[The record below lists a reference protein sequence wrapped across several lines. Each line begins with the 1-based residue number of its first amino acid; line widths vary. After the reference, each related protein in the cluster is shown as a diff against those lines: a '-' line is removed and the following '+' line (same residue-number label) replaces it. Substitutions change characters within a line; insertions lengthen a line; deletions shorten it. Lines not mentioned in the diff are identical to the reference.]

1 MLEMQSLSLRYGA
14 STVLQDV
21 DLRLRPGERLG
32 LIGPS
37 GAGKSSLLRLA
48 AGLAR
53 PSGGTLRNGFRL
65 PVLMFQEPRLLPW
78 RHALDNVVL
87 PLRGAGHPPAE
98 ARTLAARWLARVG
111 LDGAMQSW
119 PGELSGGMA
128 QRVALARALAMA
140 PDLLML
146 DEPFSAL
153 DPALRR
159 QLAECCGEEL
169 ARSGAALLCISHDP
183 EELLGLVDRCVMV
196 DRGRVTPIALDGP
209 PGGGRGGAEHL
220 RELLLAAGG
229 PARGASRFLF
239 PDTGASS

>member
-14 STVLQDV
+14 QTVLQDV
-21 DLRLRPGERLG
+21 NLRLRPGERLG

-48 AGLAR
+48 AGLVR
-53 PSGGTLRNGFRL
+53 PSGGALRNAFRH

-78 RHALDNVVL
+78 RHALDNVAL
-87 PLRGAGHPPAE
+87 PLRAAGKASAQ
-98 ARTLAARWLARVG
+98 ARAMAAQWLGRVG
-111 LDGAMQSW
+111 LDAAMQSW

-128 QRVALARALAMA
+128 QRVALARALALS

-153 DPALRR
+153 DPALRG
-159 QLAECCGEEL
+159 QLAACCGEEL

-183 EELLGLVDRCVMV
+183 AELLGLVDRCVMV
-196 DRGRVTPIALDGP
+196 HRGRVTPIALEGP
-209 PGGGRGGAEHL
+209 AAPSGNGPTGGIPKADAERL

-229 PARGASRFLF
+229 QL
-239 PDTGASS
+239 

>member
-14 STVLQDV
+14 LTVLHDV
-21 DLRLRPGERLG
+21 NLRLRPGERLG

-48 AGLAR
+48 AGLVP
-53 PSGGTLRNGFRL
+53 PSSGAVRNAFRH

-87 PLRGAGHPPAE
+87 PLRGAGYPPAE
-98 ARTLAARWLARVG
+98 ARALAQQWLARVG
-111 LDGAMQSW
+111 LDAAMQAW

-128 QRVALARALAMA
+128 QRVALARALALA

-159 QLAECCGEEL
+159 ELAACCREEI

-183 EELLGLVDRCVMV
+183 EDLRGLVDRCVMV
-196 DRGRVTPIALDGP
+196 DRGGVTPIAFDG
-209 PGGGRGGAEHL
+209 AL
-220 RELLLAAGG
+220 Q
-229 PARGASRFLF
+229 S
-239 PDTGASS
+239 

>member
-14 STVLQDV
+14 QTVLQDV
-21 DLRLRPGERLG
+21 NLRLRPGERLG

-48 AGLAR
+48 AGLVR
-53 PSGGTLRNGFRL
+53 PSGGTLRNGFRH

-78 RHALDNVVL
+78 RHALDNVAL
-87 PLRGAGHPPAE
+87 PLRGAGHAQRQ
-98 ARTLAARWLARVG
+98 ARALAAQWLARVG
-111 LDGAMQSW
+111 LDAAMQSW

-128 QRVALARALAMA
+128 QRVALARALALT

-159 QLAECCGEEL
+159 QLAACCGEEL

-183 EELLGLVDRCVMV
+183 GELLGLVDRCVMV
-196 DRGRVTPIALDGP
+196 HRGNVTPIALESPLESSGNGP
-209 PGGGRGGAEHL
+209 PGGIPDTDAERL

-229 PARGASRFLF
+229 QP
-239 PDTGASS
+239 

>member
-1 MLEMQSLSLRYGA
+1 MLEMNALSLRHGA
-14 STVLQDV
+14 KTVLRDV

-53 PSGGTLRNGFRL
+53 PSGGILANGFRH

-78 RHALDNVVL
+78 RHALDNVAL
-87 PLRGAGHPPAE
+87 PLRAAGQAPAA
-98 ARTLAARWLARVG
+98 ARALAAQWLARVG
-111 LDGAMQSW
+111 LDADRHAW

-128 QRVALARALAMA
+128 QRVALARALALS

-159 QLAECCGEEL
+159 QLAACCREEVR
-169 ARSGAALLCISHDP
+169 RSGAALLCISHDP
-183 EELLGLVDRCVMV
+183 EELLGLVDRCLMV
-196 DRGRVTPIALDGP
+196 DQGRVSPIALDGP
-209 PGGGRGGAEHL
+209 VDAGRL
-220 RELLLAAGG
+220 RAALLAAGG
-229 PARGASRFLF
+229 QL
-239 PDTGASS
+239 

>member
-14 STVLQDV
+14 QTVLQDV
-21 DLRLRPGERLG
+21 NLHLRPGERLG

-37 GAGKSSLLRLA
+37 GGA
-48 AGLAR
+48 
-53 PSGGTLRNGFRL
+53 LRNGFRH

-78 RHALDNVVL
+78 RHALDNVAL
-87 PLRGAGHPPAE
+87 PLRGAGHAPAQ
-98 ARTLAARWLARVG
+98 ARALAAQWLGRVG
-111 LDGAMQSW
+111 LDAAMQSW

-128 QRVALARALAMA
+128 QRVALARALALA

-159 QLAECCGEEL
+159 QLAACCGEEL

-183 EELLGLVDRCVMV
+183 AELLGLVDRCVMV
-196 DRGRVTPIALDGP
+196 HRGCVTPIALEGP
-209 PGGGRGGAEHL
+209 VASAGIPQTDAERL

-229 PARGASRFLF
+229 QS
-239 PDTGASS
+239 